1 MNYLRTAVLLVALL
15 LISAIRALTQPMT
28 ARQVDQLVQRN
39 RALFHIPGIAIT
51 IIKDGRLILNKGYGL
66 RSLRTEKAV
75 TPQTLFG
82 IASNSKAFTAAAVAL
97 LVEEGKLHWDD
108 LVINY
113 LPDFRLYDP
122 LATQLLTI
130 RDLLS
135 HRSGLP
141 STAGDLMHDPDST
154 SFTLEQILFNQR
166 FIKPTSSLRSQFA
179 YTNNG
184 YLVAGA
190 IVAKV
195 GGMSWEAFVE
205 QRILRPLGMTRSA
218 ASFQDCQTNPNLI
231 DAHKRINDSV
241 RVVARYGSTKND
253 AAGGIY
259 SSAEEMSQWMLL
271 FLNRGR
277 YGPGL
282 SKRLLSEALMA
293 ELVAPQTI
301 IPVGQP
307 GSYQTHFAAY
317 GLGWFLSDVKGYK
330 EIAHSGQ
337 DVGMVSAVTL
347 LPELGLGVLVLTN
360 SESGAASA
368 ITDQIVDSYVGIV
381 GQDRTA
387 QLDQREQFG
396 RRARQTVLDSIQ
408 RQVARQAPL
417 SSADLAAYVGIY
429 QDQWLGKVRI
439 SLRHDQLWFA
449 TERSPQLRGR
459 MDWFGDA
466 QFVVKWQNPE
476 LDDGVLIRFGSSSR
490 EVKSSFVLQALTL
503 PRSHTYDDLRFE
515 RIVR

>member
-1 MNYLRTAVLLVALL
+1 MNYVRTAVLVVMLL
-15 LISAIRALTQPMT
+15 LNPALKALTQPMT
-28 ARQVDQLVQRN
+28 ERQVDKLVQRN
-39 RALFHIPGIAIT
+39 RALFQIPGIAIT
-51 IIKDGRLILNKGYGL
+51 IIKDGQIILNKGYGL
-66 RSLRTEKAV
+66 RSLRTRQAV
-75 TPQTLFG
+75 TTQTLFG
-82 IASNSKAFTAAAVAL
+82 IASNSKAFTAAAVGL

-108 LVINY
+108 LVTNY
-113 LPDFRLYDP
+113 LPQFRLYDP
-122 LATQLLTI
+122 LATQLLTV

-141 STAGDLMHDPDST
+141 TTAGDLMHDPDST

-166 FIKPTSSLRSQFA
+166 FIKPSSSLRSQFA

-195 GGMSWEAFVE
+195 SGMSWEAFIE
-205 QRILRPLGMTRSA
+205 QRILRPLGMTHSA
-218 ASFQDCQTNPNLI
+218 ASFQGCHTNPNLI

-259 SSAEEMSQWMLL
+259 SSAQEMSQWMLL

-277 YGPGL
+277 YGPSL
-282 SKRLLSEALMA
+282 SQRLLSESLMA
-293 ELVAPQTI
+293 ELVTPQTI
-301 IPVGQP
+301 IPVSQP

-337 DVGMVSAVTL
+337 DVGMVSAVTM

-387 QLDQREQFG
+387 QLYKREQFR
-396 RRARQTVLDSIQ
+396 RRARQTLLDSIQ
-408 RQVARQAPL
+408 RQLTRHSPL
-417 SSADLAAYVGIY
+417 SSADLASYVGIY

-439 SLRHDQLWFA
+439 SLRQDQLWFA
-449 TERSPQLRGR
+449 TERSPQLRGP
-459 MDWFGDA
+459 MYWFGDA

-490 EVKSSFVLQALTL
+490 EVKNSFVLQDLTS
-503 PRSHTYDDLRFE
+503 PKSHTYDDLLFE
-515 RIVR
+515 RVVR

>member
-1 MNYLRTAVLLVALL
+1 MNYVRTAVLVVALL
-15 LISAIRALTQPMT
+15 LSPALRALTQPMT

-39 RALFHIPGIAIT
+39 QALFHIPGITVT
-51 IIKDGRLILNKGYGL
+51 IIKDGQIILNKGYGL
-66 RSLRTEKAV
+66 RSLSTKQAV

-82 IASNSKAFTAAAVAL
+82 IASNTKAFTAAAVAL

-108 LVINY
+108 RVNKY
-113 LPDFRLYDP
+113 LPNFRLYDP
-122 LATQLLTI
+122 LASQLLTI

-141 STAGDLMHDPDST
+141 TAAGDLMHDPDST

-195 GGMSWEAFVE
+195 SGMSWEAFVE
-205 QRILRPLGMTRSA
+205 QRILYPLGMTHSA
-218 ASFQDCQTNPNLI
+218 ASFQGCQSNPNLI
-231 DAHKRINDSV
+231 DAHKQINDSV
-241 RVVARYGSTKND
+241 RVVARYGSTTND

-277 YGPGL
+277 YGPSL
-282 SKRLLSEALMA
+282 SKRLLSESLMA

-337 DVGMVSAVTL
+337 EVGMVSAVAL
-347 LPELGLGVLVLTN
+347 LPELGLGVIVLTN
-360 SESGAASA
+360 SESGAANA
-368 ITDQIVDSYVGIV
+368 ISDQIVDSYIGIA

-387 QLDQREQFG
+387 QLYQREQAQQ
-396 RRARQTVLDSIQ
+396 RAQQTVLDSIQ
-408 RQVARQAPL
+408 RQLDRQGPL
-417 SSADLAAYVGIY
+417 SIADLSSYVGLY

-449 TERSPQLRGR
+449 AERSPQLRGY
-459 MDWFGDA
+459 MHWLGDA
-466 QFVVKWQNPE
+466 QFVVRWQNPE
-476 LDDGVLIRFGSSSR
+476 LDDGALVRFGTLSSSAL
-490 EVKSSFVLQALTL
+490 SSFVLRELIA
-503 PRSHTYDDLRFE
+503 PRGHTYDDLWFKR
-515 RIVR
+515 VPK

>member
-1 MNYLRTAVLLVALL
+1 MNNVRTAGLVVVLLLTPV
-15 LISAIRALTQPMT
+15 RQALTQPIT

-39 RALFHIPGIAIT
+39 QALFHIPGIAVT
-51 IIKDGRLILNKGYGL
+51 IIKDGKLILNKGYGL
-66 RSLRTEKAV
+66 RSLRTRQAV
-75 TPQTLFG
+75 TTQTLFG
-82 IASNSKAFTAAAVAL
+82 IASNTKAFTAAAVGL
-97 LVEEGKLHWDD
+97 LVAEGKLHWDD
-108 LVINY
+108 LVTNY

-122 LATQLLTI
+122 VATQLLTI

-154 SFTLEQILFNQR
+154 NFTLEQILFNQR

-195 GGMSWEAFVE
+195 SGMSWEAFVE
-205 QRILRPLGMTRSA
+205 QRILRPLGMVHSA
-218 ASFQDCQTNPNLI
+218 ASFQGCQTNPNRI
-231 DAHKRINDSV
+231 DAHKRINNSV

-259 SSAEEMSQWMLL
+259 SSAEEMSRWMLL

-277 YGPGL
+277 YGPAL
-282 SKRLLSEALMA
+282 SKRLLTESLMA

-337 DVGMVSAVTL
+337 DVGMVSAITL

-360 SESGAASA
+360 SESGAANA
-368 ITDQIVDSYVGIV
+368 ITDQIIDSYVGIRK
-381 GQDRTA
+381 QDRTA
-387 QLDQREQFG
+387 QLDQREQLG
-396 RRARQTVLDSIQ
+396 RQMRQTILDSVQRQLARQS
-408 RQVARQAPL
+408 PL
-417 SSADLAAYVGIY
+417 SNADLTSYVGIY

-439 SLRHDQLWFA
+439 SLRHAQLWFA
-449 TERSPQLRGR
+449 AERSPQLRGPLY
-459 MDWFGDA
+459 WFGNA
-466 QFVVKWQNPE
+466 QFVVKWENVE
-476 LDDGVLIRFGSSSR
+476 LDDGALLRFSSSFG
-490 EVKSSFVLQALTL
+490 EVEGSFVLQDLTF
-503 PRSHTYDDLRFE
+503 PQSHTYDDLWFKRVE
-515 RIVR
+515 R